1 MQLFQIFLA
10 AATLSFPE
18 FEEYNEKSSNL
29 FMNVIHA
36 LTLTASLE
44 SNVDFQPIIILLL
57 RIFQKVLFLSD
68 VILNVFLFY
77 KILPILVYII
87 LNEIELFKY
96 FK

>member
-1 MQLFQIFLA
+1 MHTFVKASSIIF
-10 AATLSFPE
+10 
-18 FEEYNEKSSNL
+18 
-29 FMNVIHA
+29 
-36 LTLTASLE
+36 
-44 SNVDFQPIIILLL
+44 LL